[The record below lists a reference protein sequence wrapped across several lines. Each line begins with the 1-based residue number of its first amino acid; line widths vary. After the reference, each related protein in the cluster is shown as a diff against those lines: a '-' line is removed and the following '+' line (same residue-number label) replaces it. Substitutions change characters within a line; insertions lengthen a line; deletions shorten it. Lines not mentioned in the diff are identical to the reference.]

1 MSCFHWFS
9 STRRSGAA
17 GNEQA
22 LAAVLKQEVCRVSGS
37 LIKKIPFVL
46 RVSTHEKPFFSNL
59 TGKEKGRSQVRNGL
73 FDIWLNRVDEFRNCF
88 LYENIPETN
97 AQFQAVELAIA
108 RM

>member
-1 MSCFHWFS
+1 M
-9 STRRSGAA
+9 A

-22 LAAVLKQEVCRVSGS
+22 LAGVLKQEVCRVSGS

-88 LYENIPETN
+88 LHENIAKLIHSFKP
-97 AQFQAVELAIA
+97 
-108 RM
+108 